1 MNTWTD
7 RRATYIILPRGQS
20 RRGRGELGGMG
31 RESGSPISTRALVAS
46 HKETR
51 RGVGRDSIVARVL
64 VGRVHVKAVVVVVEG
79 RVSMAAGIV
88 ETVTSAMAGSRNV
101 VLGTAAVRPGEV
113 PRSRGAIGTRG
124 IVSGSGLHR
133 GTAVVSPGRG
143 VKVIGRRQA
152 DLRVLSAKG
161 CARSVVPDPSGAVET
176 ERRGRHVLDGG
187 LSGHIL
193 LDRSAPR
200 VDRSSGL
207 GADAM
212 GVVGRGRDA
221 RRGARMTG
229 HGRRRG
235 RGVVIGRVHVS
246 LGDALLSKFVTQQ
259 GDLALSTSKLD
270 LEGKNF
276 VGGSRRVI
284 GTGGLRVGCELSR
297 VAVLSGS
304 GQRLRVDVLL
314 RLKGEMRHVRG
325 QVQIAGRGGS
335 ARLKRQSLLLREL
348 SEKLLHG
355 VRLHGSLVGLTLM
368 VRIHLSSPLVTI
380 LCESSQVNWGLQTLN
395 ALWLANLEVL
405 RAEIDLSRV
414 EKSVFSWGHQ
424 SQW

>member
-1 MNTWTD
+1 MSTH
-7 RRATYIILPRGQS
+7 IILPRGQS

-31 RESGSPISTRALVAS
+31 RESGSAISTRALVAS

-64 VGRVHVKAVVVVVEG
+64 VGRVHVEAVVIVVEG

-113 PRSRGAIGTRG
+113 ARSRGAIGARS

-133 GTAVVSPGRG
+133 GAVVVSPGRG

-161 CARSVVPDPSGAVET
+161 CARSVVPDPSGAVEA
-176 ERRGRHVLDGG
+176 ERGGRHVLDGG
-187 LSGHIL
+187 LSGHIF

-207 GADAM
+207 GADTM

-221 RRGARMTG
+221 RRWTRMTD

-235 RGVVIGRVHVS
+235 RGVVIGRIHVS

-276 VGGSRRVI
+276 VGGSRRVS
-284 GTGGLRVGCELSR
+284 GTGGLRVGCELNR
-297 VAVLSGS
+297 GTVLSGS

-314 RLKGEMRHVRG
+314 RLEGQMGHVGG
-325 QVQIAGRGGS
+325 QVQIAGRGS
-335 ARLKRQSLLLREL
+335 ALLKRQSLLLGEL
-348 SEKLLHG
+348 GKKLLHG
-355 VRLHGSLVGLTLM
+355 IRLDGGLVGLTLM
-368 VRIHLSSPLVTI
+368 VRIHLVLPLVTI
-380 LCESSQVNWGLQTLN
+380 LREGSQVDQ
-395 ALWLANLEVL
+395 V
-405 RAEIDLSRV
+405 D
-414 EKSVFSWGHQ
+414 KP
-424 SQW
+424 